1 MHWLFEP
8 ILQYLHPFSFLHPD
22 DILNSLKQGEKK
34 WRKKGKKEKEKPLR
48 NNKKKCQENEID
60 NVGIM
65 LFDRSLLI

>member
-1 MHWLFEP
+1 M
-8 ILQYLHPFSFLHPD
+8 
-22 DILNSLKQGEKK
+22 K
-34 WRKKGKKEKEKPLR
+34 KKGKKRKKEKPLR